1 MNFRN
6 LHLTGS
12 PVDWIR
18 HGVEFLIYYS
28 AMKKPLQKMMRE
40 ARDEKPGL
48 AVVLPYLVLIAV
60 LAATF
65 AYRVAMA
72 DPLY

>member
-1 MNFRN
+1 M
-6 LHLTGS
+6 
-12 PVDWIR
+12 
-18 HGVEFLIYYS
+18 EFLIYYS

>member
-1 MNFRN
+1 MSNAI
-6 LHLTGS
+6 
-12 PVDWIR
+12 IR
-18 HGVEFLIYYS
+18 HYAEFLIYYPPV
-28 AMKKPLQKMMRE
+28 KKPLQTIMRE